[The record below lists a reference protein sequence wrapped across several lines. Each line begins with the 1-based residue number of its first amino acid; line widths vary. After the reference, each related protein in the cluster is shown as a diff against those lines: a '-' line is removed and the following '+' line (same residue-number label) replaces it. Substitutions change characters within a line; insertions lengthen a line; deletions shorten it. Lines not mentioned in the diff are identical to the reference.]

1 MGVSGHF
8 STMCMMVASTVKL
21 SRKFCH
27 DIKQGIRH
35 THIQRCNS
43 KRPLVYFIASD
54 KQLKKINRRYYYL
67 DKSMADMRCVSYKHD
82 KWLIG
87 KTIYLRSPMTCT
99 CEDGVCPACYGD
111 LAYTNAELEFSI
123 GAYASAK
130 LNNTLSQ
137 NILSTKHLLTT
148 DSEEIKFRPE
158 FYRFF
163 VLDGYKFKVDIDSN
177 ENFENWYVRII
188 TEDIYEFNAKE
199 EGDFNYSIDRFF
211 MYNKK
216 TKENIEMKELNK
228 NQTMY
233 LYEDVLKM
241 FKKSKEFEGIE
252 MNINNIAD
260 DETYL
265 AIFVIE
271 NNELTKPLKNIMRL
285 LNRKDHYDCNN
296 IDEMLNKMSDLLIE
310 CGHKLDLVHAECIM
324 RTIIKDSNNVLAQ
337 PHFEDETRLDDY
349 QILTVNSAL
358 LNNPSLTVSLSFQDL
373 GKQVVNPNTNIKCEK
388 SSYDDLFSETLGKQ

>member
-1 MGVSGHF
+1 
-8 STMCMMVASTVKL
+8 MCMMVASTVKL

-285 LNRKDHYDCNN
+285 LKLPSEVQQMVVDKKLTMSHVRPLLSLR
-296 IDEMLNKMSDLLIE
+296 DEDQIYEAAQQVLKQKMSVREVEAYVHNLSGTEVKPQKKKIHTEKDPWIRDLENRMQQKLSTGVSVSKKSITISYTDTEDLNRILDLLGCIE
-310 CGHKLDLVHAECIM
+310 E
-324 RTIIKDSNNVLAQ
+324 SNM
-337 PHFEDETRLDDY
+337 
-349 QILTVNSAL
+349 
-358 LNNPSLTVSLSFQDL
+358 
-373 GKQVVNPNTNIKCEK
+373 
-388 SSYDDLFSETLGKQ
+388 